1 MGTQLVMHL
10 KAKVAKRI
18 SNFCLT
24 EIHPNFLS
32 SGGVLFHWQ
41 TSVQIA
47 IIIYL
52 CLPGRY

>member
-1 MGTQLVMHL
+1 MHL
-10 KAKVAKRI
+10 KAKVAKQI

-32 SGGVLFHWQ
+32 SGVLFHRQ